1 MKKKKVLMTFV
12 GLYAQK
18 DEDQWFI
25 DSGCTRH
32 MTGDKRKFISLTEGK
47 GEDVSLGDDG
57 TARQWAKERLL

>member
-32 MTGDKRKFISLTEGK
+32 MTGGKRKFISLTKRK
-47 GEDVSLGDDG
+47 GEYESFGDDG
-57 TARQWAKERLL
+57 TARQWENELLL